1 MQSIGEGQ
9 VRRLP
14 SSDLELLILGIL
26 AADEYEAVTTGTDI
40 STIEELYDLS
50 TTLKGYCSKRHYL
63 SVLKKLEAAGQI
75 VARESYSGSRR
86 GALIASNSESSNL
99 LQGRVSMSGSFV
111 RYSALPKYLN

>member
-1 MQSIGEGQ
+1 
-9 VRRLP
+9 
-14 SSDLELLILGIL
+14 LELLILGIL

-50 TTLKGYCSKRHYL
+50 TTLKGYCSKRRYL

-86 GALIASNSESSNL
+86 GALIASNGESSNL
-99 LQGRVSMSGSFV
+99 LQGRVSMSGTFV